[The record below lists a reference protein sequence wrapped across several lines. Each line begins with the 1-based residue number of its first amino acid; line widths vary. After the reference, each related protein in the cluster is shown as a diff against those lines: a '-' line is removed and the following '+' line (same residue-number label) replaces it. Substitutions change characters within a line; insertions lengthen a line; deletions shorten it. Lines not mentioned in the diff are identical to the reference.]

1 MKSGNIQELFSY
13 AVEDYGDFTAIEF
26 RGRHVSYS
34 ELSDSA
40 NVLANFLI
48 REGAPKGSVVA
59 VLAHSPVNVITAI
72 IACLKAGCIFVPLD
86 PATPDQRLQTLCEEV
101 SPLWFLTES
110 ELLGRICQIAGSA
123 NLASSAI
130 CLDGGTTAVACSS
143 PLVVRT
149 DFACY
154 ENDSQVQVASD
165 PDDPCYIYF
174 TSGSTGRP
182 KGIVGR
188 LKGIDHFI
196 RWEVKT
202 CGIEAGVRVSQLTS
216 PAFDAFLRDVFL
228 PLCTG
233 GTICVPESRDV
244 ILDSRNLV
252 DWIDRE
258 RINLIHC
265 VPSLFRSLINAGL
278 RSDQFAALR
287 YVLLSG
293 EPLLP
298 SDVGRWMDVF
308 GERVQLIN
316 LYGPTETTMTKFFY
330 MVQASDSQQRRIPI
344 GKPMEGARALVV
356 DAKGNGCRPGSVGEI
371 YIRTPYRTHGYWQ
384 RPELTGEVFV
394 PNPFGQSLE
403 DLVYKTGDLGRVLAD
418 GNFEFLG
425 RQDHQVKVRGAR
437 VELDEIQEALRG
449 YEAISDVAVV
459 DLEGTDGNKYLCA
472 YVVSE
477 EETDAKQLREYLLG
491 LLPEYMVP
499 TAYVLMESLPRTL
512 SGKIDRRALP
522 APAQV
527 RDRSACV
534 APRNPVEEVL
544 AGLWCEVL
552 GADRIGIKDN
562 FFELGGHSLLA
573 TQLLAHVR
581 AIFKVE
587 IPLRRLFE
595 LPTVE
600 GVARS
605 VAEALKAGESVSST
619 PIKPMPRNGSLPLS
633 FAQQRLWFLQQMEP
647 QSAAYNMTA
656 AVRLSGPLD
665 VEALEQTFTEIVR
678 RHEVLRTTFSNTNGQ
693 PVQLIQEPCSLSLP
707 LVDLSASP
715 LEEREQE
722 ARRLADKQAQMPFSL
737 ASGPLLR
744 VLLLRLAEEEHVLV
758 AVLHHIISDGWSIGV
773 LVREMMALYEAYRQ
787 GQKSPLAELPIQYA
801 DYALWQR
808 EWLQGAALAEQLE
821 YWRKQLAGAPPL
833 LQLPTDRIRTAAR
846 RYEGEAHNFVLQQ
859 SLAKNLKEVSRK
871 EGVTPFMTLLASFQ
885 VLLQKYTGQN
895 DLIVGTDIA
904 NRNRVETENLIG
916 FFVNQL
922 ALRTDLSGD
931 PTFSELLHRVREV
944 TLGAYAHQDLP
955 FDKLVEELQ
964 PERSLSHT
972 PLFQVLFVV
981 QNAPASSLQLSNL
994 SLSSLDFDNT
1004 TSKFDLILMIMETDE
1019 GLRGLWR
1026 YSTDLFEP
1034 ATIERMTRQWQTLL
1048 ANALAQPDTRLNN
1061 LELLTPE
1068 EQEQERQEQ
1077 QRREENKL
1085 NRLKNSRRAAVSLRQ
1100 FSPVKTSYLES
1111 EAQPD

>member
-1 MKSGNIQELFSY
+1 MKNGNIQELFAY
-13 AVEDYGDFTAIEF
+13 TAENYSDSTALEF
-26 RGRHVSYS
+26 RGRHVSYR
-34 ELSDSA
+34 ELSESA
-40 NVLANFLI
+40 NALANFLI
-48 REGAPKGSVVA
+48 SEGTPKGSVVA
-59 VLAHSPVNVITAI
+59 VFAQSPLNVITAI

-86 PATPDQRLQTLCEEV
+86 TATPDHRLQTLIEEV
-101 SPLWFLTES
+101 SPLWFITES
-110 ELLGRICQIAGSA
+110 ELRGRIGGTA
-123 NLASSAI
+123 ASRVI
-130 CLDGGTTAVACSS
+130 CLDEFAGYSNTA
-143 PLVVRT
+143 
-149 DFACY
+149 
-154 ENDSQVQVASD
+154 QVQIASD

-188 LKGIDHFI
+188 LKAIDHFI

-216 PAFDAFLRDVFL
+216 PAFDAFLRDVFT

-233 GTICVPESRDV
+233 GTVCVPESRDA
-244 ILDSRNLV
+244 ILDSRSLI

-265 VPSLFRSLINAGL
+265 VPSLFRSLVNTGL
-278 RSDQFAALR
+278 RSEQFAALR

-298 SDVGRWMDVF
+298 SDVARWVDVF

-330 MVQASDSQQRRIPI
+330 LVQASDSQQRRIPI

-356 DAKGNGCRPGSVGEI
+356 DAKGGACRPGSVGEI

-384 RPELTGEVFV
+384 RPELTREVFV

-403 DLVYKTGDLGRVLAD
+403 DLVYKTGDLGRVLGD

-425 RQDHQVKVRGAR
+425 RQDNQVKVRGAR

-449 YEAISDVAVV
+449 HEAIRDVVIV

-477 EETDAKQLREYLLG
+477 EGTEAKQLREYLLR

-499 TAYVLMESLPRTL
+499 TAYVLMESLPRTF

-522 APAQV
+522 APAV
-527 RDRSACV
+527 RELSAYV

-544 AGLWCEVL
+544 SGLWGDVL
-552 GADRIGIKDN
+552 GVNRISIKDN

-573 TQLLAHVR
+573 TQLLARVR

-595 LPTVE
+595 WPTVE
-600 GVARS
+600 GVAAS
-605 VAEALKAGESVSST
+605 VDEALKASESESSP
-619 PIKPMPRNGSLPLS
+619 PIKPVLRNRSLPLS

-665 VEALEQTFTEIVR
+665 VGALERTFTEMVR
-678 RHEVLRTTFSNTNGQ
+678 RHEVLRTTFSIADEQ
-693 PVQLIQEPCSLSLP
+693 PVQLIHEPGPLALP
-707 LVDLSASP
+707 VEDLSALP
-715 LEEREQE
+715 LEERERE
-722 ARRLADKQAQMPFSL
+722 ARRLSAAQAQAPFSL
-737 ASGPLLR
+737 ATGPLLR
-744 VLLLRLAEEEHVLV
+744 VSLLRLGAEEHVLV
-758 AVLHHIISDGWSIGV
+758 AVMHHIVSDGWSRGV

-787 GQKSPLAELPIQYA
+787 GQESPLAELPIQYA
-801 DYALWQR
+801 DYAVWQR
-808 EWLQGAALAEQLE
+808 EWLQGAALEEQLS
-821 YWRKQLAGAPPL
+821 YWREQLAGAPPL
-833 LQLPTDRIRTAAR
+833 LQLPTEKIRTAAR
-846 RYEGEAHNFVLQQ
+846 RYDGETHSFVLPQP
-859 SLAKNLKEVSRK
+859 LASTLKEVSRK

-922 ALRTDLSGD
+922 ALRTDLSGN
-931 PTFSELLHRVREV
+931 PTFSELLGRVREV

-981 QNAPASSLQLSNL
+981 QNAPVSALQLTNL
-994 SLSSLDFDNT
+994 SLSPLEFADPS
-1004 TSKFDLILMIMETDE
+1004 SKFDLILMIVETGE
-1019 GLRGLWR
+1019 VLLGLWR
-1026 YSTDLFEP
+1026 YSTDLFDGS
-1034 ATIERMTRQWQTLL
+1034 TIERMTHEWQTLL
-1048 ANALAQPDTRLNN
+1048 GHALSQPDTRLNN
-1061 LELLTPE
+1061 LELLTAE
-1068 EQEQERQEQ
+1068 EQEQGREEKR
-1077 QRREENKL
+1077 RREESKL
-1085 NRLKNSRRAAVSLRQ
+1085 NRLKSGRRAAAV
-1100 FSPVKTSYLES
+1100 
-1111 EAQPD
+1111 